1 MRDRGGTVGMVM
13 TDTSLEHR
21 LFDVSARKVHQ
32 WSMVALTVLGFLLSG
47 IGPLAGAVPL
57 VIAGVVMLVGRFWW
71 PADIFR
77 QLTWRLL
84 EPAGLVKRRD
94 VHEDH
99 DTRRV
104 ARVIGG
110 CAWLV
115 SAALLLLGLPVLAWV
130 IAFAVAIMVTLDAA
144 VNFCVLCF
152 AVAQVRR

>member
-1 MRDRGGTVGMVM
+1 M
-13 TDTSLEHR
+13 TDASLEHR
-21 LFDVSARKVHQ
+21 LFDVTARKVHQ
-32 WSMVALTVLGFLLSG
+32 WSMVALTVLGFLLSALSPIAG
-47 IGPLAGAVPL
+47 ALPLVLAGL
-57 VIAGVVMLVGRFWW
+57 VMLVGRYWW

-84 EPAGLVKRRD
+84 EPAGLVRRRD

-110 CAWLV
+110 CAWLL
-115 SAALLLLGLPVLAWV
+115 SAGLLLFGLPVLAWV
-130 IAFAVAIMVTLDAA
+130 IAFAIAIMVTLDAA
-144 VNFCVLCF
+144 ADFCVLCF